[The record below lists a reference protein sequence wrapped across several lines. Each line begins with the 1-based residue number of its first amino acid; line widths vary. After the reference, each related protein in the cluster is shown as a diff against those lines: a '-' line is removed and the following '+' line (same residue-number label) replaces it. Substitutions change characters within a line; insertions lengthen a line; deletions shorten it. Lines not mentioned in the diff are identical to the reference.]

1 MKSARF
7 EWDEEKERENQ
18 DKHSMPFSLA
28 QYAFLD
34 PKRLIV
40 EDSGHSNEENRWA
53 SG

>member
-1 MKSARF
+1 
-7 EWDEEKERENQ
+7 
-18 DKHSMPFSLA
+18 MPFSLA

-40 EDSGHSNEENRWA
+40 EDRGHSNEENRWA